1 MSSNLEQRTELI
13 SNLPLDHQEQEDVSE
28 GFYQQSFKKILKN
41 KLAMIGAVIIVINM
55 IVAVLA
61 PLLAPYDP
69 TEMHTKN
76 RLESPS
82 LQFWMGTDEF
92 GRDILSRVIYG
103 AQISLKVGIISVGL
117 AIFFGVF
124 FGLVS
129 GYFRGLTDSVIS
141 RFMDVLFSFPD
152 ILLAIAIMAVL
163 GSNLTNVMI
172 AIGIVYIPI
181 FSRITRGAV
190 LSIGQSQFIEAA
202 KSTGVRDTVI
212 IFRHILPNITAPI
225 IVQATLS
232 LAFAILAEA
241 ALSYLGLGTQPP
253 DPSWG
258 LMLNTGRG
266 FMERAP
272 WVAVFPGLAI
282 MLTVL
287 SFNLLGDG
295 LRDALDPRLKKE

>member
-272 WVAVFPGLAI
+272 WVAIFPGLAI